1 MNAAAQPDAQSLT
14 EAVTQLRRALRR
26 SVRPGFAR
34 AMGQV
39 EMLQT
44 LADLGPVRVGEL
56 ADTLRLAPSTA
67 SELLARLVR
76 EELVVRAT
84 DKEDR
89 RAATVRLT
97 AGGRRELDR
106 WRQAHEQRL
115 AAAMDRLPAA
125 QRRTLSRAVPALR
138 ALAIALGEG

>member
-1 MNAAAQPDAQSLT
+1 MNAAAQPDAQELT
-14 EAVTQLRRALRR
+14 EAVTQVRRALRR

-44 LADLGPVRVGEL
+44 VADLGPVRVGEL

-67 SELLARLVR
+67 SELLSRLVR
-76 EELVVRAT
+76 EELLGRAT
-84 DKEDR
+84 DKDDR

-106 WRQAHEQRL
+106 WRRAHEQRL
-115 AAAMDRLPAA
+115 AEALDRLSAT
-125 QRRTLSRAVPALR
+125 QRRTLGNAVPALR